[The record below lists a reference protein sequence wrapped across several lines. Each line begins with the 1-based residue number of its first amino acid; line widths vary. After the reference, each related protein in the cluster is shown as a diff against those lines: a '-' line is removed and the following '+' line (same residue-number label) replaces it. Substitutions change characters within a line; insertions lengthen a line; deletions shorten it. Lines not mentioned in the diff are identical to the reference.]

1 MNGLDFG
8 SRTYVMGILNLTPD
22 SFSGD
27 GVYNDVGRALEEAE
41 RIIEEGAD
49 IIDIGG
55 ESTRPGAQPVS
66 LEEEIKRVVP
76 VVEKLAK
83 KIKIPISV
91 DTRKSEVALRALD
104 KGASIIND
112 ITGLECDSRMTE
124 VAVRYD
130 AGIIIMHIKGEPQT
144 MQEFPTYNN
153 IIKEILK
160 KLTDLVNR
168 AEKNGVKKENIIV
181 DPGIG
186 FGKTLEHNLEI
197 LNNLS
202 AFKVMDKPILV
213 GASRKS
219 FIGAILGA
227 EPQER
232 VWGTAASVAISINN
246 GADIVRVHDV
256 KEMKQVVRVADAI
269 IRNREKINA

>member
-55 ESTRPGAQPVS
+55 ESTRPGAHPVS
-66 LEEEIKRVVP
+66 LEEEINRVVP

-112 ITGLECDSRMTE
+112 ITGLECDSRMT
-124 VAVRYD
+124 
-130 AGIIIMHIKGEPQT
+130 
-144 MQEFPTYNN
+144 
-153 IIKEILK
+153 
-160 KLTDLVNR
+160 
-168 AEKNGVKKENIIV
+168 
-181 DPGIG
+181 
-186 FGKTLEHNLEI
+186 
-197 LNNLS
+197 
-202 AFKVMDKPILV
+202 
-213 GASRKS
+213 
-219 FIGAILGA
+219 
-227 EPQER
+227 
-232 VWGTAASVAISINN
+232 
-246 GADIVRVHDV
+246 
-256 KEMKQVVRVADAI
+256 
-269 IRNREKINA
+269 

>member
-1 MNGLDFG
+1 
-8 SRTYVMGILNLTPD
+8 
-22 SFSGD
+22 
-27 GVYNDVGRALEEAE
+27 
-41 RIIEEGAD
+41 
-49 IIDIGG
+49 
-55 ESTRPGAQPVS
+55 
-66 LEEEIKRVVP
+66 
-76 VVEKLAK
+76 
-83 KIKIPISV
+83 
-91 DTRKSEVALRALD
+91 
-104 KGASIIND
+104 D